1 VIPCAPN
8 QPKGAINVRENPS
21 PAASSLGKMDLSR
34 PLVDVDVARCKV
46 GLDREDYL
54 ELCEIL
60 LDEQDHI
67 DAELRRARLL
77 GPNAVIKA
85 LHELANSIAV
95 LGVTQV
101 ATELRS
107 LELALRDTPPPG
119 AAEKAVDFAL
129 EIFGRICAEVRAI
142 VQKFRGRG

>member
-1 VIPCAPN
+1 M
-8 QPKGAINVRENPS
+8 REGPS
-21 PAASSLGKMDLSR
+21 SAASSLGKIDLSR
-34 PLVDVDVARCKV
+34 PLIDVDLARSKV

-54 ELCEIL
+54 TLCQIL
-60 LDEQDHI
+60 LEEQDDI
-67 DAELRRARLL
+67 DAGLRRARLL
-77 GPNAVIKA
+77 GPNAVVKA

-95 LGVTQV
+95 LGVTHV

-119 AAEKAVDFAL
+119 AAEKAVDHAL
-129 EIFGRICAEVRAI
+129 EIFGRICAEVHAI